1 MAGLMQGELRG
12 ERVKVESSA
21 AVPLD
26 SILKDGVRGSVDVDA
41 LAVRSDREV
50 SVMAWNYHDDDVQA
64 REANVRL
71 VISGVP
77 GGRVLLRHYRIDQTH
92 SNAYRVWKEMGSPQ
106 SPTPQQY
113 ARLVSSGAMYLVHY
127 LVVCAVAEEAR
138 GI

>member
-26 SILKDGVRGSVDVDA
+26 SILKDGVRGGPDVDA

-50 SVMAWNYHDDDVQA
+50 SVMAWNYHDDDVPA

-71 VISGVP
+71 VNSGP
-77 GGRVLLRHYRIDQTH
+77 APGRVLLRQCL
-92 SNAYRVWKEMGSPQ
+92 
-106 SPTPQQY
+106 QY
-113 ARLVSSGAMYLVHY
+113 KSRRHACPGRLM
-127 LVVCAVAEEAR
+127 
-138 GI
+138 